1 MHVLG
6 SSVRPV
12 WYGVRGGRRPGAGAG
27 GVLQGSYRVAPP
39 APPDFTK
46 SESTYPGGPTLEN
59 RTACHRSLDLP
70 WEQLPCR

>member
-39 APPDFTK
+39 APARFYQVRERLPWR
-46 SESTYPGGPTLEN
+46 TYPGEPHRLPPQPRPALGAATL
-59 RTACHRSLDLP
+59 
-70 WEQLPCR
+70 